1 MIRVNLLP
9 YRAARIK
16 ENIRRQVSIYA
27 LSTMFLILLLGVL
40 PSPFNP
46 WSYVSLNKKLKS
58 LKQERDDRRK
68 ELASYRDT
76 TRTIKKLEKD
86 KAELD
91 VKLEKINELKKVKT
105 GPVRLLDD
113 IATSVPKDKLWLT
126 ALKED
131 KGMLVLEGT
140 AMDNETVA
148 DFMDRLKD
156 TQSVK
161 AVQLVRTRQKE
172 IKELNLNLKDFAL
185 KCKTYAFKEKE
196 KAPPKTKKK
205 RKKR

>member
-16 ENIRRQVSIYA
+16 ENIRRQVTIYI
-27 LSTMFLILLLGVL
+27 LSTLFLILFFGIF
-40 PSPFNP
+40 PYNP
-46 WSYVSLNKKLKS
+46 ISYVALNKEVKS
-58 LKQERDDRRK
+58 LRQKRDDRKK

-76 TRTIKKLEKD
+76 TVKIKALEKT
-86 KAELD
+86 KAEID
-91 VKLEKINELKKVKT
+91 VKLGKINELKRVKT

-126 ALKED
+126 ALKEN
-131 KGMLVLEGT
+131 KGILVLEGT

-148 DFMDRLKD
+148 DFMNRLKD
-156 TQSVK
+156 TRSVR
-161 AVQLVRTRQKE
+161 AVELVRTKQKE

-185 KCKTYAFKEKE
+185 TCQTYAFREE
-196 KAPPKTKKK
+196 QKAPPQTGKK

>member
-16 ENIRRQVSIYA
+16 ENIRRQVTIYI
-27 LSTMFLILLLGVL
+27 LSTLFLILFFGIF
-40 PSPFNP
+40 PYNP
-46 WSYVSLNKKLKS
+46 ISYVALNKEVKS
-58 LKQERDDRRK
+58 LRQKRDDRKK

-76 TRTIKKLEKD
+76 TVKIKALEKT
-86 KAELD
+86 KAEID
-91 VKLEKINELKKVKT
+91 VKLGKINELKKVKT

-126 ALKED
+126 ALKEN
-131 KGMLVLEGT
+131 KGILVLEGT

-148 DFMDRLKD
+148 DFMNRLKD
-156 TQSVK
+156 TRSVR
-161 AVQLVRTRQKE
+161 AVELVRTKQKE

-185 KCKTYAFKEKE
+185 TCQTYAFREE
-196 KAPPKTKKK
+196 QKAPPQTGKK